1 MPEHKSTDSQT
12 QRQAIEQA
20 VAAAR
25 DGDARGMLAAM
36 HASGVLDGLVR
47 RFCVRWPRLGRDEID
62 FIVAE
67 AVDVLF
73 EKVRSGD
80 RVLNPIGFLWK
91 VCDRSATDRRQMRQR
106 ERLAEAGVL
115 DGRSEHGRGNGI
127 VAKDP
132 DADWDE
138 RRRRAIQLARSLL
151 PRLGQQNLQ
160 DVMAYVIGAVEAGRD
175 DVPSAE
181 IAESL
186 GLTPGTVRTS
196 LSRGFD
202 RLKRIARDEHLIDQD
217 IDLTPFEVSGDVE
230 EEADEG
236 TQDHD

>member
-1 MPEHKSTDSQT
+1 MPEHKSKESET
-12 QRQAIEQA
+12 QQQAIEQA
-20 VAAAR
+20 IAAAR

-73 EKVRSGD
+73 EKERSGD
-80 RVLNPIGFLWK
+80 RVLNPIGLLWK
-91 VCDRSATDRRQMRQR
+91 VCDRSAADRRQIRER

-127 VAKDP
+127 VANDP

-138 RRRRAIQLARSLL
+138 RRQRAIQLHAHCCPDWGS
-151 PRLGQQNLQ
+151 
-160 DVMAYVIGAVEAGRD
+160 
-175 DVPSAE
+175 
-181 IAESL
+181 
-186 GLTPGTVRTS
+186 RTS
-196 LSRGFD
+196 R
-202 RLKRIARDEHLIDQD
+202 
-217 IDLTPFEVSGDVE
+217 T
-230 EEADEG
+230 
-236 TQDHD
+236 